1 MQEVTVRA
9 GLLGTGHSP
18 MQHSRILLLA
28 ALLAFGVIGR
38 AIAADDPEPPEDT
51 AVKETARALLL
62 SGDLRG
68 FDALAT
74 AFRHSRERTAS
85 GSWKLGLAYQSVN
98 QGSFGPGDPRWQKME
113 QAAGAW
119 LAANPDSPTAVVLEA
134 RILRAHGW
142 AWRGEEVA
150 AKVPA
155 QSMHAYRQLLE
166 QSRRVLDEHPDVK
179 TEDPQW
185 DALRIAI
192 AREQGA
198 DTRQILQMAE
208 EALGRESYYYPLHNA
223 VTNALLPRWGGSR
236 QAVEQYAQMAL
247 AYSANREGTQAYAR
261 IYYYIARS
269 TDDDPGLAVGEMGLK
284 WSLMEQSLA
293 ELMQAYPSAFNRDI
307 ARSFT
312 CFTRRSASIR
322 ALGRADTTNVVPVAW
337 WDTPQWRQSCNEF
350 AFEGK
355 YAPGSLPQRLRAY
368 VNFLRT
374 YGDVFWERIRLAVFV
389 AFFVLEGALA
399 LLARLWSARAPAWS
413 ESAAAGRAFNPM
425 EYPRT
430 YAVAASREPNFIR
443 LSVWMLLLGGASAY
457 VLAHVDTPD
466 PLELQI
472 EQQILMA
479 LCVMVA
485 VTGALMIFSRFTARV
500 VLDPDGV
507 AVRALVGGAA
517 MKRQDILGVHEYQ
530 RGKGP
535 RLIEL
540 ISRHHEAASLRLP
553 PVWNEDGAFRA
564 WFDSLPPLAL
574 PEARDADV
582 AATRTAPKAR

>member
-517 MKRQDILGVHEYQ
+517 MKRQDILGVREYQ